1 MDQATE
7 CAAILDVVRIWD
19 AQGDQRR
26 VAAVMLEAG
35 RKLLLR
41 TVSMLVKMVKATE
54 SRYG

>member
-7 CAAILDVVRIWD
+7 CAAILDAVRIY
-19 AQGDQRR
+19 AQGDQRW
-26 VAAVMLEAG
+26 VAAVTLEAG

-41 TVSMLVKMVKATE
+41 TVSMLVKMVKATG